1 MPQVIAER
9 TVRLDAAT
17 AFELSQTTGD
27 FRLKWDPFIHS
38 QHLEGGATQA
48 AKGVRTRT
56 RSRMGLLM
64 VSEYVSYVPGRNVGM
79 KMVSGPWFF
88 DQFGGGW
95 RFSEHD
101 DGTRLVWKYTFSC
114 RPGWLRWLAHPVG
127 EWLLGREIERR
138 ISAFATA
145 CGDDA
150 LIAEM
155 RSISD
160 AG

>member
-27 FRLKWDPFIHS
+27 FRLRWDPFIHS
-38 QHLEGGATQA
+38 QHFEGEARRA

-64 VSEYVSYVPGRNVGM
+64 VSEYVSHVPGRNVGM

-101 DGTRLVWKYTFSC
+101 GGTLLVWKYTFSC

-127 EWLLGREIERR
+127 EWLLGREIDRR
-138 ISAFATA
+138 ISAFAAA
-145 CGDDA
+145 CDDPQ
-150 LIAEM
+150 L
-155 RSISD
+155 ISD
-160 AG
+160 LKALG